1 MFERQK
7 NNTKD
12 LFGKTNRIVEGTKI
26 KGDIHSIA
34 DFRIDGELIGNYTS
48 EGKLVI
54 GATGKIIG
62 NITCKNLDIEGEY
75 EGKVVVTE
83 LLSVKAKA
91 KIKGEAIVGRLA
103 VEAGA
108 EFTATCQMRG
118 AVKNLSDTH
127 GKPKQEETAI

>member
-48 EGKLVI
+48 DGKLVI

-75 EGKVVVTE
+75 EGKVIVTE

-91 KIKGEAIVGRLA
+91 KIKGEATVG
-103 VEAGA
+103 
-108 EFTATCQMRG
+108 
-118 AVKNLSDTH
+118 
-127 GKPKQEETAI
+127 